1 MLVYRALGRLASR
14 ATDDQPVGA
23 MADVSVVKW
32 AVVKWA
38 VAQVLPGLAAITTA
52 FESGLDDKLIGTLDG
67 PVADRQ
73 TCRLKS

>member
-1 MLVYRALGRLASR
+1 M
-14 ATDDQPVGA
+14 GA

-52 FESGLDDKLIGTLDG
+52 FESCLDDKLIGTLDG

-73 TCRLKS
+73 TRRLKS

>member
-1 MLVYRALGRLASR
+1 
-14 ATDDQPVGA
+14 
-23 MADVSVVKW
+23 MADVSVVKWAVVKWAVVKW

-73 TCRLKS
+73 TRRLKS